1 MYEYV
6 GELWLGDQ
14 DIVEIKVMEIIV
26 RVTAEISINSI
37 VTDYL

>member
-14 DIVEIKVMEIIV
+14 DIVEIKVMKIIV